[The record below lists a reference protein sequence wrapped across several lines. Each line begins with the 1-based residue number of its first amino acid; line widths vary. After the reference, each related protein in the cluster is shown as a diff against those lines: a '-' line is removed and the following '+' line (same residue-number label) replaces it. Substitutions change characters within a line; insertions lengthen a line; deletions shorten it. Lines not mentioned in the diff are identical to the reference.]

1 VIQYMFMTPQAAAS
15 GHAPSRGIAMGASL
29 LCLAG
34 SILIAVLPGLFLARF

>member
-1 VIQYMFMTPQAAAS
+1 MIQFMFMTPQSVAA

-34 SILIAVLPGLFLARF
+34 SILIAVLPGVFLARF